1 MIQEFYEG
9 LDETVCRRT
18 LPNGL
23 RVAVLPRKGFSK
35 KLA

>member
-1 MIQEFYEG
+1 MTTEFYPG
-9 LDETVCRRT
+9 LDETVCREQ

-23 RVAVLPRKGFSK
+23 QVAVVPRKGFSK